1 MSCGHH
7 PDEIDS
13 MSIRDIEL
21 FVAAAPTAGAER
33 HPLADVE
40 DEPMSATGGGD
51 AMGTGIC
58 LVGSGG

>member
-7 PDEIDS
+7 PDEIDA

-21 FVAAAPTAGAER
+21 FVAAAPLAWAER

-40 DEPMSATGGGD
+40 D
-51 AMGTGIC
+51 
-58 LVGSGG
+58 

>member
-21 FVAAAPTAGAER
+21 FVSAAPLAWAER

-40 DEPMSATGGGD
+40 D
-51 AMGTGIC
+51 
-58 LVGSGG
+58 